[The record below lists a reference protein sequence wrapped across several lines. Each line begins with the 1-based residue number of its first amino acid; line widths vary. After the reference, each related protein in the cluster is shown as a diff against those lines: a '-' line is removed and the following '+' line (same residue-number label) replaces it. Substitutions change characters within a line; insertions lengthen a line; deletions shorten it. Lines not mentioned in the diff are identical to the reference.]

1 MGSMQNTRS
10 ETHMMPYNPLSG
22 VARLRPDLLGFV
34 FHLSWLYLLMYSG
47 AVVASRTGSLVSFTD
62 SRYVCSLLALGV
74 TVAVGIWRTKA
85 FMRVCESRAGVV
97 AAPALMVAGTVLYCA
112 DSFVPAAAFVV
123 AGGLLTGVGSAA
135 MAARWASVF
144 GGTSSRSVV
153 ENLPTLLAVIVVICA
168 SVNYIPREVCMALVV
183 VLPLLSAAALQ
194 YARRYQ
200 RGLAEQAC
208 GAGTGGVG
216 ALRDTAAVGCDALA
230 WGSEGG
236 GLAGAGAAAAGEGGA
251 AGAVACGDAALAA
264 GEGAAVLRGGKRAV
278 TAEVGFVGLMGF
290 TIAVM
295 PSIAAVGFDYS
306 AVFYGL
312 SGLFVLL
319 FAGAYIARFER
330 RNLLVLF
337 AVPVLV
343 LLMALLPLVRFG
355 AQGFGSALEPAGN
368 CAFELVLLFG
378 CVLLARLTD
387 ASPARMFLI
396 GRLSLAVF
404 DWLGSAAGSLLKAS
418 VDSVML
424 AQVAG
429 VLLFASCELLLLGL
443 VVAFLSTSRK
453 TAAAAAGGD
462 GVAPASQ
469 ATVSA
474 QQQAASEASR
484 GQAHASASP
493 DVAQPAESLQ
503 THLAAVADRFGLS
516 ERERD
521 VFALLAEGR
530 TSARIQEELC
540 IAAGTVNYH
549 TRNIYSKLGV
559 HSRQELID
567 LVRGE

>member
-1 MGSMQNTRS
+1 MGSAQNTSS
-10 ETHMMPYNPLSG
+10 EANTMPYNPLSG
-22 VARLRPDLLGFV
+22 IARLRPDLLGFV
-34 FHLSWLYLLMYSG
+34 FQLSWLYLLLYSD
-47 AVVASRTGSLVSFTD
+47 AVTASRVDGLTSVSDFGYLT
-62 SRYVCSLLALGV
+62 STAALGL
-74 TVAVGIWRTKA
+74 TVALGIWKTKV
-85 FMRVCESRAGVV
+85 FMRVCESRIGVV
-97 AAPALMVAGTVLYCA
+97 GAPALTVAGTALYCVDQFFSSSA
-112 DSFVPAAAFVV
+112 LLLL
-123 AGGLLTGVGSAA
+123 GGLLTGVGSAV

-144 GGTSSRSVV
+144 GGASSRSVM

-200 RGLAEQAC
+200 RGLTEQAC

-251 AGAVACGDAALAA
+251 AGAVAGGDAALAA
-264 GEGAAVLRGGKRAV
+264 GEGAAVLCGGKRAV

-295 PSIAAVGFDYS
+295 PSIAAAGFDYS

-404 DWLGSAAGSLLKAS
+404 DWLGSAAGSLLNAS
-418 VDSVML
+418 ADSMML

-474 QQQAASEASR
+474 QQQVASEASC
-484 GQAHASASP
+484 GQALASASSES
-493 DVAQPAESLQ
+493 VQPAENPQ

-567 LVRGE
+567 LVHGQ

>member
-1 MGSMQNTRS
+1 
-10 ETHMMPYNPLSG
+10 MPYNPLSG
-22 VARLRPDLLGFV
+22 IARLRPDLLGFV
-34 FHLSWLYLLMYSG
+34 FQLSWLYLLLYSD
-47 AVVASRTGSLVSFTD
+47 AVTASRVDGLTSVSDFGYLT
-62 SRYVCSLLALGV
+62 STAALGL
-74 TVAVGIWRTKA
+74 TVALGIWKTKV
-85 FMRVCESRAGVV
+85 FMRVCESRIGVV
-97 AAPALMVAGTVLYCA
+97 GAPALTVAGTALYCVDQFFSSSA
-112 DSFVPAAAFVV
+112 LLLL
-123 AGGLLTGVGSAA
+123 GGLLTGVGSAV

-144 GGTSSRSVV
+144 GGASSRSVM

-200 RGLAEQAC
+200 RGLTEQAC

-251 AGAVACGDAALAA
+251 AGAVAGGDAALAA
-264 GEGAAVLRGGKRAV
+264 GEGAAVLCGGKRAV

-295 PSIAAVGFDYS
+295 PSIAAAGFDYS

-404 DWLGSAAGSLLKAS
+404 DWLGSAAGSLLNAS
-418 VDSVML
+418 ADSMML

-474 QQQAASEASR
+474 QQQVASEASC
-484 GQAHASASP
+484 GQALASASSES
-493 DVAQPAESLQ
+493 VQPAENPQ

-567 LVRGE
+567 LVHGQ

>member
-10 ETHMMPYNPLSG
+10 ETHMMSYNPLSG
-22 VARLRPDLLGFV
+22 MARLRPDLLGFV

-47 AVVASRTGSLVSFTD
+47 AVVASRTGGLVSFTD

-153 ENLPTLLAVIVVICA
+153 ENLPTLLAVVVVICA

-200 RGLAEQAC
+200 RGLTEQAC

-216 ALRDTAAVGCDALA
+216 ALRDAA
-230 WGSEGG
+230 
-236 GLAGAGAAAAGEGGA
+236 
-251 AGAVACGDAALAA
+251 AVACGDAALAA

-295 PSIAAVGFDYS
+295 PSIAAAGFDYS
-306 AVFYGL
+306 VVFYGL

-378 CVLLARLTD
+378 CVLLAHLTD

-418 VDSVML
+418 ADSVML

-453 TAAAAAGGD
+453 TAAATAGGD
-462 GVAPASQ
+462 DVAPAVGASAAGFVSPAAPHPVARGAACALPQYTNADSAADSQ
-469 ATVSA
+469 A
-474 QQQAASEASR
+474 
-484 GQAHASASP
+484 
-493 DVAQPAESLQ
+493 
-503 THLAAVADRFGLS
+503 HLAAVADRFGLS

-567 LVRGE
+567 LVHGE

>member
-1 MGSMQNTRS
+1 MGSIQNTRS
-10 ETHMMPYNPLSG
+10 ETHTMPYNPLSG
-22 VARLRPDLLGFV
+22 MARLRPDLLGFV

-47 AVVASRTGSLVSFTD
+47 AVVASRTGGLVSFTD

-216 ALRDTAAVGCDALA
+216 ALRGTAAVGCD
-230 WGSEGG
+230 
-236 GLAGAGAAAAGEGGA
+236 
-251 AGAVACGDAALAA
+251 ALAA

-418 VDSVML
+418 ADSVML

-453 TAAAAAGGD
+453 TVAAAAGGD

-474 QQQAASEASR
+474 QQQDASEASR

-493 DVAQPAESLQ
+493 DVAQPAESPQ

-567 LVRGE
+567 LVHGE